1 MPAIPVSQKDADRM
15 VLYEADVKAIFLNGT
30 SGGTPVLPVQF
41 LPAVYN
47 PAFEQFMRAS
57 FISIARMMLS
67 FQAFNNAVGP
77 MPLTSGSF
85 TTRGQTLL
93 VLAAGSG
100 FHGSP
105 GQLIGMN
112 IQIDGVNKGVSR
124 VYTNEASSH
133 KAFVMNPLLVTGI
146 AAGAHTVSLTALAG
160 TSTDGN
166 DIFNATVIELP
177 F

>member
-1 MPAIPVSQKDADRM
+1 MPPVVVSQKDADRM
-15 VLYEADVKAIFLNGT
+15 VQYETDVKSVFLNGT
-30 SGGTPVLPVQF
+30 TGGTPALPVQF
-41 LPAVYN
+41 AAPVYN
-47 PAFEQFMRAS
+47 AAFEAFMRAS
-57 FISIARMMLS
+57 FISISRMMLS
-67 FQAFNNAVGP
+67 FQAFNNQVGP

-93 VLAAGSG
+93 VLASGSG
-100 FHGSP
+100 FHASP

-112 IQIDGVNKGVSR
+112 IQVDGVTKGVSR

-146 AAGAHTVSLTALAG
+146 AAGAHTLSLTALG
-160 TSTDGN
+160 TTSTDAN